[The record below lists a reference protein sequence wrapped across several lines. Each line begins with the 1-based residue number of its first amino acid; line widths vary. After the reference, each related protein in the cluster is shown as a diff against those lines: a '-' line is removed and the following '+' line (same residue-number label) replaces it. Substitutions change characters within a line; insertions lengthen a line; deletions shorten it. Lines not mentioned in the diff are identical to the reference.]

1 MIFLYCFNNFNKNW
15 GWRGGLLC
23 FVPGKL
29 EHKLQAVVP
38 VWCWYFFNL
47 NEKTKVK
54 KNFSF
59 LISKMYDINF
69 YQQLLAGV
77 CSTKRKQFVKVFQI
91 SGVILATEQSIKS
104 FSFIFLGF
112 CLHFKSTFTI
122 KMFMNDFWNDLS
134 ITPHDGCF
142 C

>member
-1 MIFLYCFNNFNKNW
+1 
-15 GWRGGLLC
+15 
-23 FVPGKL
+23 
-29 EHKLQAVVP
+29 
-38 VWCWYFFNL
+38 
-47 NEKTKVK
+47 
-54 KNFSF
+54 
-59 LISKMYDINF
+59 MYDINF
-69 YQQLLAGV
+69 YQQLLARV

-122 KMFMNDFWNDLS
+122 KMFMSAFWNDFS